1 MDFSKYIFRASELGK
16 IIGASG
22 KLTDGNKTYLK
33 EIFTSAINGT
43 RKQIQSKY
51 FEKGLFAEQSGIDLL
66 NKVIPTFI
74 DSVKNTER
82 KTNEFITGEIDTEK
96 DSIIYDVKNAWDIYT
111 FDKADLTHEYKLQ
124 LKGYLWLWQAK
135 QARLFYCLNN
145 TPEHLLISE
154 EKKILFSGTKLDG
167 TYFTTGEDPEYL
179 EQCEEMRKQ
188 HTNDFKPLE
197 ERFKIWDVY
206 LEDCDIENMKSGIT
220 SAREYLNTL
229 WEKRED
235 QIKYN
240 RSLMSSAFIATHDN
254 ETNATI
260 IEKI

>member
-51 FEKGLFAEQSGIDLL
+51 FEKGLFAEKSGINLL

-96 DSIIYDVKNAWDIYT
+96 ESILYDVKNAWDIYT

-124 LKGYLWLWQAK
+124 LKGYLWLWEAQ

-145 TPEHLLISE
+145 TPEHILSSE
-154 EKKILFSGTKLDG
+154 ARKLFYAGNYVTEES
-167 TYFTTGEDPEYL
+167 PEYIEDYHEL
-179 EQCEEMRKQ
+179 IKQ
-188 HTNDFKPLE
+188 HTHDFKPLE

-229 WEKRED
+229 WEKREE

-254 ETNATI
+254 DTNATI